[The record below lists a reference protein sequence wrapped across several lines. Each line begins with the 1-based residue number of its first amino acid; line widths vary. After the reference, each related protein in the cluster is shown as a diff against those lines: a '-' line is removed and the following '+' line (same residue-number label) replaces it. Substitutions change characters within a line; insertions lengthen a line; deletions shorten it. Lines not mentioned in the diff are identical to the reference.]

1 MHDSQRDQRN
11 HGPTNSHATTRSIST
26 ENGPIPDPVVSQRSK
41 QLIPLDQLATE
52 FSRLANHTGL
62 QSPRSDSADRS
73 SIAESARKWRE
84 SHSHLFTVNADGS
97 PYVAPGSTLRN
108 EQIEFLRR
116 KKLGPK
122 VAFIDAPDLNESIPD
137 MG

>member
-1 MHDSQRDQRN
+1 MTAN
-11 HGPTNSHATTRSIST
+11 ATNATTAPQTHMPRLAQSRQRTDLSPTRSSR
-26 ENGPIPDPVVSQRSK
+26 NDPNSSSHSINSQLSS
-41 QLIPLDQLATE
+41 P
-52 FSRLANHTGL
+52 RLANHTGL